1 MEVCRYVY
9 DPTHQSKFVVYFD
22 EDEKHPQKVRAE
34 RAVKHLRTLDETE
47 LQEESIKFFKWL
59 VLHPLSSL
67 NEVYAA
73 ELLAFFHSK
82 DKLMFKRTV
91 HNPRKQAK
99 ARYLVVYTLTGATE
113 HVFART
119 YNSIREIK
127 VDTGRKPSQIKRL
140 ATKEIMCKAL
150 AESGS

>member
-1 MEVCRYVY
+1 MEACRYVY

-22 EDEKHPQKVRAE
+22 QDAKQPQQLRAQ
-34 RAVKHLRTLDETE
+34 RAIEHLRTLGESE
-47 LQEESIKFFKWL
+47 QREESIKFFKWL
-59 VLHPLSSL
+59 VLHPLSPL
-67 NEVYAA
+67 NQVYAA

-82 DKLMFKRTV
+82 DKLVFKRTV

-127 VDTGRKPSQIKRL
+127 ADTGRKPSQIKRL
-140 ATKEIMCKAL
+140 ATNEFMCEAL
-150 AESGS
+150 AQSES

>member
-1 MEVCRYVY
+1 MEACRYVY
-9 DPTHQSKFVVYFD
+9 DPTHKSKFVVFFD
-22 EDEKHPQKVRAE
+22 DDEKHPQKLRAE
-34 RAVKHLRTLDETE
+34 RAIEQLQALAEVE

-59 VLHPLSSL
+59 VLHPLSPL

-73 ELLAFFHSK
+73 ELLGFFHSQ
-82 DKLMFKRTV
+82 DKLLFKRSV

-99 ARYLVVYTLTGATE
+99 ARYLVVYTLTGASE

-127 VDTGRKPSQIKRL
+127 VDTDRKPSQIKRL
-140 ATKEIMCKAL
+140 ATKEFMCKAL
-150 AESGS
+150 AESES